1 MASVPDNPTAA
12 TLPIGV
18 FDSGLGGLTIVK
30 ALKELLPHEPIIYYG
45 DTAHLP
51 YGDKSPEVLR
61 GYIAGIT
68 EFLLAQ
74 PVKAIVVA
82 CNTASS
88 VGIDVVQALA
98 GSLPVFE
105 VIKPVARVAAE
116 ATQNGL
122 IGVIGTKTTITS
134 HIYLRTLLALR
145 PDAHVVEKATP
156 LLVPMIEEGWS
167 NNRIA
172 QEVIEAYMSDTGF
185 AHIDTLILGCTHY
198 PLVQQNIQTY
208 FDQHVRQHVTVL
220 NSSDA
225 TSAEVA
231 AYLGA
236 HGLLRPAYAPAQP
249 DNFYVSDV
257 GESFRQSVAVFFAR
271 PIQLLARTL

>member
-1 MASVPDNPTAA
+1 MPGTNPL
-12 TLPIGV
+12 LPIGV

-30 ALKELLPHEPIIYYG
+30 ALKEQLPGEPIIYYG

-61 GYIAGIT
+61 GYISNIT
-68 EFLLAQ
+68 QFLLAQ
-74 PVKAIVVA
+74 QVKAIVVA

-88 VGIDVVQALA
+88 VGIDVVTAIA
-98 GSLPVFE
+98 GNVPVFE
-105 VIKPVARVAAE
+105 VIKPVAHVAA
-116 ATQNGL
+116 AASQNGL

-134 HIYLRTLLALR
+134 HVYLRTILAQR

-172 QEVIEAYMSDTGF
+172 HEVIEAYMSDTGF

-208 FDQHVRQHVTVL
+208 FDQHVRHYVTVL

-225 TSAEVA
+225 TASEVRN
-231 AYLGA
+231 YLLA
-236 HGLLRPAYAPAQP
+236 NHLMRPALAPDLA
-249 DNFYVSDV
+249 DTFYVSDV
-257 GESFRQSVAVFFAR
+257 GENFRQSAAVFFAR
-271 PIQLLARTL
+271 PIELHARALP